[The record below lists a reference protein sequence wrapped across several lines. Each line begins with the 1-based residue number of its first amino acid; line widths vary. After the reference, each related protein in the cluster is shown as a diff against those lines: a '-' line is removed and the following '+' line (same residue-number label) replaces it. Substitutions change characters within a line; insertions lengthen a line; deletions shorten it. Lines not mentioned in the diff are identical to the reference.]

1 MYYNLLNEKHQKDF
15 FETEGRWPEPGEVP
29 QYQKVEF
36 QGGHLFGTQ
45 FFGPGELLNMPP
57 MRFDINQNR
66 TNTAFSDRL
75 SEELGTIDGS
85 FYNLERSW
93 RGLLKHGDEWHN
105 FNNPDF
111 NNGKWNDAIAL
122 KPGKPDIQA
131 KITSEF
137 DPSMPRIE
145 HPPKSG
151 KFIDPPPSSFHVEW
165 SINGV
170 PMKPQDYENLPPLH

>member
-1 MYYNLLNEKHQKDF
+1 
-15 FETEGRWPEPGEVP
+15 
-29 QYQKVEF
+29 
-36 QGGHLFGTQ
+36 
-45 FFGPGELLNMPP
+45 MPP
-57 MRFDINQNR
+57 MRFDINQNQ

-75 SEELGTIDGS
+75 PEEHGTIDGS

-111 NNGKWNDAIAL
+111 NNGEWNDGVAL

-137 DPSMPRIE
+137 DTSMPRIE
-145 HPPKSG
+145 YPPKSG
-151 KFIDPPPSSFHVEW
+151 KFINPPPSSFHIEW

-170 PMKPQDYENLPPLH
+170 PMKPLDYENFPPLH

>member
-1 MYYNLLNEKHQKDF
+1 MRSPGTEK
-15 FETEGRWPEPGEVP
+15 RWPEPGEVP

-36 QGGHLFGTQ
+36 QGGHLLGTQ

-66 TNTAFSDRL
+66 SNIAFSDRL

-105 FNNPDF
+105 FNNTDF
-111 NNGKWNDAIAL
+111 NNGEWNDAISL
-122 KPGKPDIQA
+122 KSRKPDIQA

-137 DPSMPRIE
+137 DPSTPQIE

-151 KFIDPPPSSFHVEW
+151 KFIDTPT
-165 SINGV
+165 IR
-170 PMKPQDYENLPPLH
+170 L